1 MSSEIRVR
9 FAPSPTGYLHIGGAR
24 TALFN
29 WLFVRHHGG
38 KLVLR
43 IEDTDLKRNTEE
55 AAAAI
60 YQGLE
65 WLGLNWDE
73 GPHVGGD
80 LGPYFQSQRAEI
92 YERYLKKLQDS
103 GHIFEDQ
110 GALRFRSPR
119 EHVVVNDLVCGKI
132 DFDLTNPG
140 THPDMTIRRPDGSWI
155 FHFVNVID
163 DIEMKISHVIRGED
177 HLSNAPKHIE
187 LYRALGATPPHFA
200 HIPLILNRDGSK
212 MSKRDEGARVATY
225 IEQGYAPE
233 AVRNYLCLLGW
244 SPKDNREKIDI
255 DEVVKLFELEKIN
268 RRNAAFDLDKCFW
281 LNGQYVAQMSLDRF
295 IELARPFLE
304 RAKIDISN
312 DKYLPEVLA
321 IVKEKIKLFKDVPEW
336 TSYFFTENYEFDSEA
351 VQKVFDKSEAVSRL
365 KALHEEFAKVDKWDF
380 QTLESAL
387 KSLAQKL
394 GCKTGDLVHPARV
407 AVSGR
412 SVGPSL
418 YHMLEVMGKERVLK
432 HFDRMNA
439 QLGAVNVIQVES
451 GKLHGFK
458 PDGRGFARAI
468 LEVFS
473 VDLRDLRVMILGAGG
488 AARAIALQCAK
499 ENSERLVIAN
509 RSFEKARKLADQLRD
524 FFAGPKVLGP
534 VARLQA
540 IPLEE
545 AAIRFQIGNVD
556 LMVNTTSNGLK
567 RGDPTTNPTRMF

>member
-38 KLVLR
+38 KLILR
-43 IEDTDLKRNTEE
+43 IEDTDIKRNTEE

-60 YQGLE
+60 YEGLE

-80 LGPYFQSQRAEI
+80 LGPYFQSQRTEI
-92 YERYLKKLQDS
+92 YERYLQKLQDG

-119 EHVVVNDLVCGKI
+119 EHVIVTDLVCGKI

-177 HLSNAPKHIE
+177 HLSNTPKHIE
-187 LYRALGATPPHFA
+187 IFRALGVTPPNYA

-212 MSKRDEGARVATY
+212 MSKRDEGAAVATY
-225 IEQGYAPE
+225 MEQGYAPE

-304 RAKIDISN
+304 KANIRSPDEQYLRA
-312 DKYLPEVLA
+312 VLA
-321 IVKEKIKLFKDVPEW
+321 IVKGKIKLFRDVPEW
-336 TSYFFTENYEFDSEA
+336 TRYFFTEDYEFDPVA
-351 VQKVFDKSEAVSRL
+351 VEKSLSKPESL
-365 KALHEEFAKVDKWDF
+365 EWLGALRKEFETLEKWDCAS
-380 QTLESAL
+380 LESTL
-387 KSLAQKL
+387 KQLAQKL

-432 HFDRMNA
+432 RFNRMMT
-439 QLGAVNVIQVES
+439 QLGA
-451 GKLHGFK
+451 
-458 PDGRGFARAI
+458 R
-468 LEVFS
+468 
-473 VDLRDLRVMILGAGG
+473 
-488 AARAIALQCAK
+488 
-499 ENSERLVIAN
+499 
-509 RSFEKARKLADQLRD
+509 
-524 FFAGPKVLGP
+524 
-534 VARLQA
+534 
-540 IPLEE
+540 
-545 AAIRFQIGNVD
+545 
-556 LMVNTTSNGLK
+556 
-567 RGDPTTNPTRMF
+567 